1 MAVMSTEPAVRA
13 LDVAALRRA
22 LDGEQHEVRDR
33 VRELLAQP
41 EFDRSDAA
49 DLDRDAYRDRVL
61 DWTRRVAET
70 GETMRG
76 YPTEVGGRHD
86 VAGFIA
92 GFETFAFGDL
102 SLLVKIGV
110 QFGLWGGAI
119 QQLGNEAQRLEYLP
133 RIGAL
138 ELPGC
143 FAMTE
148 RGHGSD
154 VQALRTTATYDPVA
168 AEFVIDTPDD
178 QASKDWI
185 GNAARHGLQ
194 AVVFA
199 QLVVAGETHGVHAL
213 IVPLRDEETDEP
225 LPGVRIEDCGDKLG
239 LQGVD
244 NGRLWFDGVRVPRTA
259 LLDRFGAVSE
269 DGAYSS
275 PIESAGRR
283 FFTMLG
289 TLVQGR
295 VSVGGAAIS
304 ASKSALTIA
313 VRHGLDRRQ
322 FEDPDG
328 GEVPVM
334 DYLAHQRRLLPLLA
348 TSYALSFAQQDTVAA
363 LDAIVRAG
371 EGEGVEEQRRE
382 LEPRAAGLKA
392 IATWHATRTIQE
404 CREACGGAGYLRDA
418 GFAAL
423 KADTDVFTTFEGDNT
438 VLLQLVGK
446 TLLTGFRDDFGALS
460 PLGTA
465 GFVAQ
470 QVLDQIVE
478 RTAVR
483 QVLGAISDVLPSRDD
498 EGGLERGDQLE
509 LIREREEH
517 LVSRVA
523 QRLRAGIK
531 DGRDPFEVF
540 SYCQP
545 HLLAAARSHVD
556 RFVLESFAARVERE
570 EDEGTKALLD
580 QLCDLHALRTIETE
594 RAWYLEHGRISAGRS
609 KEITRRVD
617 RLCHE
622 LRPHAAGLVDAF
634 GIPDEVLSSR
644 IGSREVAGDRW

>member
-1 MAVMSTEPAVRA
+1 MSTEPAQAA
-13 LDVAALRRA
+13 LDVPALRRA
-22 LDGEQHEVRDR
+22 LDGEHHGVRDE
-33 VRELLAQP
+33 VRELLSRP
-41 EFDRSDAA
+41 EFDRSDVA

-61 DWTRRVAET
+61 DWTRRIADT
-70 GETMRG
+70 GATMRG
-76 YPTEVGGRHD
+76 YPEEVGGEHD

-92 GFETFAFGDL
+92 GFEAFAFGDL

-119 QQLGNEAQRLEYLP
+119 QQLGNEAQRLDYLP

-168 AEFVIDTPDD
+168 AEFVIETPDD
-178 QASKDWI
+178 GASKDWI
-185 GNAARHGLQ
+185 GNAARHGRE

-199 QLVVAGETHGVHAL
+199 QLVVGGETHGVHAL
-213 IVPLRDEETDEP
+213 IVPLRDEETDEA
-225 LPGVRIEDCGDKLG
+225 LPGIRIEDCGDKLG

-259 LLDRFGAVSE
+259 LLDRFGSVDE
-269 DGAYSS
+269 QGVYSS
-275 PIESAGRR
+275 PIESPGRR

-313 VRHGLDRRQ
+313 IRHGLDRRQ
-322 FEDPDG
+322 FEDPKG
-328 GEVPVM
+328 GEVRLM
-334 DYLAHQRRLLPLLA
+334 DYLGHQRRLLPLLA

-371 EGEGVEEQRRE
+371 DAEDERVEAQRRE

-418 GFAAL
+418 GFTAL

-446 TLLTGFRDDFGALS
+446 TLLTGFRDDFGNLS
-460 PLGTA
+460 PVGTA
-465 GFVAQ
+465 GFVAGQ
-470 QVLDQIVE
+470 ILDQLVE

-483 QVLGAISDVLPSRDD
+483 QVLGALTDVLPGDADD
-498 EGGLERGDQLE
+498 DALDREAQLGLLRL
-509 LIREREEH
+509 REEH
-517 LVSRVA
+517 LVTSVA
-523 QRLRAGIK
+523 QRLRRGVR
-531 DGRDPFEVF
+531 DGRDPFAVF

-545 HLLAAARSHVD
+545 HLLAAARAHVD
-556 RFVLESFAARVERE
+556 RFVLESFAARVAGE
-570 EDEGTKALLD
+570 EDAGTRRILGR
-580 QLCDLHALRTIETE
+580 LCDLHALRTIEGE
-594 RAWYLEHGRISAGRS
+594 RAWYLEHGRMSAGRS
-609 KEITRRVD
+609 KEVTRQID
-617 RLCHE
+617 GLCRE

-634 GIPDEVLSSR
+634 GIPDEVLCSR
-644 IGSREVAGDRW
+644 IGAREIDGDRW

>member
-1 MAVMSTEPAVRA
+1 MSTEPAQVTV
-13 LDVAALRRA
+13 DVAALRRA
-22 LDGEQHEVRDR
+22 LDGDTHAVRDQ
-33 VRELLAQP
+33 VRELLSQP
-41 EFDRSDAA
+41 EFDRSGVA
-49 DLDRDAYRDRVL
+49 DLDRDAYRDQVL
-61 DWTRRVAET
+61 AWARRLAES

-76 YPTEVGGRHD
+76 YPTEAGGAHD
-86 VAGFIA
+86 VAGFVA

-119 QQLGNEAQRLEYLP
+119 QQLGNREQRIAYLP
-133 RIGAL
+133 RIGSL

-154 VQALRTTATYDPVA
+154 VQALRTTATYDPIT
-168 AEFVIDTPDD
+168 AEFVVDTPDD
-178 QASKDWI
+178 GASKDWI
-185 GNAARHGLQ
+185 GNAARHGVE

-213 IVPLRDEETDEP
+213 IVPLRDPETMEA
-225 LPGVRIEDCGDKLG
+225 LPGVHIEDCGPKLG
-239 LQGVD
+239 LAGVD

-259 LLDRFGAVSE
+259 LLNRFGDVDE
-269 DGAYSS
+269 DGHYTS
-275 PIESAGRR
+275 PIESSGRR

-295 VSVGGAAIS
+295 ISVGGAAIS

-313 VRHGLDRRQ
+313 VRHAVDRRQ
-322 FEDPDG
+322 FENPDG
-328 GEVPVM
+328 GEVLVM
-334 DYLAHQRRLLPLLA
+334 DYLAHQRRLMPLLA
-348 TSYALSFAQQDTVAA
+348 TSYALSFAQQDTVAH
-363 LDAIVRAG
+363 LDRIARTG
-371 EGEGVEEQRRE
+371 EGEDVEQQRRE

-392 IATWHATRTIQE
+392 IATWHATHTIQE

-470 QVLDQIVE
+470 QVLDQLVE

-483 QVLGAISDVLPSRDD
+483 QVLGAITDVLPGADD
-498 EGGLERGDQLE
+498 EDGLDRAAQLE
-509 LIREREEH
+509 LLRTREEH

-523 QRLRAGIK
+523 QRLRSGIK
-531 DGRDPFEVF
+531 EGRDPFAVF

-545 HLLAAARSHVD
+545 HLLAAARAHVD
-556 RFVLESFAARVERE
+556 RFVLESFMARVQRE
-570 EDEGTKALLD
+570 DDADLKHVLD
-580 QLCDLHALRTIETE
+580 RLCDLHALRTIELE
-594 RAWYLEHGRISAGRS
+594 RAWYLEHGRMSPGRS
-609 KEITRRVD
+609 KEVTRQID
-617 RLCHE
+617 GLCRE
-622 LRPHAAGLVDAF
+622 LRPHVEELVDAF
-634 GIPDEVLSSR
+634 GIPDEVLCSS
-644 IGSREVAGDRW
+644 IGAKVVQGARW

>member
-1 MAVMSTEPAVRA
+1 MSTEPASAA

-22 LDGEQHEVRDR
+22 LDGDHHVVRDR
-33 VRELLAQP
+33 VRELLSDP
-41 EFDRSDAA
+41 CFDRSDVGS
-49 DLDRDAYRDRVL
+49 LDRDAYRDRVL
-61 DWTRRVAET
+61 DWTRRVAAT

-76 YPTEVGGRHD
+76 YPEEVGGRHD

-119 QQLGNEAQRLEYLP
+119 QQLGNAEQRLAYLP
-133 RIGAL
+133 RVGSL

-154 VQALRTTATYDPVA
+154 VQALRTTATYDPVG

-185 GNAARHGLQ
+185 GNAARHGRE

-199 QLVVAGETHGVHAL
+199 QLVVGGESHGVHAL
-213 IVPLRDEETDEP
+213 LVPLRDEGDDRA
-225 LPGVRIEDCGDKLG
+225 LPGIRIEDCGDKLG

-259 LLDRFGAVSE
+259 LLDRFGSVDEAGV
-269 DGAYSS
+269 YSS
-275 PIESAGRR
+275 PIESPGRR

-295 VSVGGAAIS
+295 VSVGGAAVS

-313 VRHGLDRRQ
+313 IRHGLDRRQ

-328 GEVPVM
+328 TEVPVM

-348 TSYALSFAQQDTVAA
+348 TSYALSFAQHDTVDA
-363 LDAIVRAG
+363 LDAIIRAP
-371 EGEGVEEQRRE
+371 EGEDVEERRRE

-392 IATWHATRTIQE
+392 VATWHATETIQE

-446 TLLTGFRDDFGALS
+446 TLLTGFRDDFGNLS

-465 GFVAQ
+465 GFVAG
-470 QVLDQIVE
+470 QVLDVIVE

-483 QVLGAISDVLPSRDD
+483 QVLGAISDVLPRRDGD
-498 EGGLERGDQLE
+498 EGGLERADQLE
-509 LIREREEH
+509 LVREREEH

-570 EDEGTKALLD
+570 EDAGTKAILD
-580 QLCDLHALRTIETE
+580 RLCDLHALRTIERE
-594 RAWYLEHGRISAGRS
+594 RAWYLEHGRISGGRS
-609 KEITRRVD
+609 KEVTRLVD
-617 RLCHE
+617 RRCHE
-622 LRPHAAGLVDAF
+622 LRPHAADLVDAF
-634 GIPDEVLSSR
+634 GIPDAVLASR
-644 IGSREVAGDRW
+644 IGAKDVTGDRW

>member
-1 MAVMSTEPAVRA
+1 M
-13 LDVAALRRA
+13 
-22 LDGEQHEVRDR
+22 
-33 VRELLAQP
+33 
-41 EFDRSDAA
+41 
-49 DLDRDAYRDRVL
+49 
-61 DWTRRVAET
+61 
-70 GETMRG
+70 
-76 YPTEVGGRHD
+76 
-86 VAGFIA
+86 
-92 GFETFAFGDL
+92 
-102 SLLVKIGV
+102 
-110 QFGLWGGAI
+110 
-119 QQLGNEAQRLEYLP
+119 
-133 RIGAL
+133 
-138 ELPGC
+138 
-143 FAMTE
+143 
-148 RGHGSD
+148 
-154 VQALRTTATYDPVA
+154 
-168 AEFVIDTPDD
+168 
-178 QASKDWI
+178 
-185 GNAARHGLQ
+185 
-194 AVVFA
+194 
-199 QLVVAGETHGVHAL
+199 
-213 IVPLRDEETDEP
+213 
-225 LPGVRIEDCGDKLG
+225 
-239 LQGVD
+239 
-244 NGRLWFDGVRVPRTA
+244 
-259 LLDRFGAVSE
+259 
-269 DGAYSS
+269 
-275 PIESAGRR
+275 
-283 FFTMLG
+283 
-289 TLVQGR
+289 
-295 VSVGGAAIS
+295 
-304 ASKSALTIA
+304 
-313 VRHGLDRRQ
+313 
-322 FEDPDG
+322 
-328 GEVPVM
+328 
-334 DYLAHQRRLLPLLA
+334 
-348 TSYALSFAQQDTVAA
+348 
-363 LDAIVRAG
+363 
-371 EGEGVEEQRRE
+371 
-382 LEPRAAGLKA
+382 AAGLKA
-392 IATWHATRTIQE
+392 VATWHATATIQE
-404 CREACGGAGYLRDA
+404 CREACGGAGYLAANR
-418 GFAAL
+418 FAAL

>member
-1 MAVMSTEPAVRA
+1 MSTEQAPAA
-13 LDVAALRRA
+13 IDVPALRRA
-22 LDGEQHEVRDR
+22 LDGEHHAVRDE
-33 VRELLAQP
+33 VRELLSRP
-41 EFDRSDAA
+41 EFDRSGVA

-61 DWTRRVAET
+61 EWARAIADT
-70 GETMRG
+70 GATMRG
-76 YPTEVGGRHD
+76 YPEAAGGEHD

-119 QQLGNEAQRLEYLP
+119 QQLGNAEQQAAYLP

-154 VQALRTTATYDPVA
+154 VQALRTTATYDPA
-168 AEFVIDTPDD
+168 TRGFVIDTPDD
-178 QASKDWI
+178 GASKDWI
-185 GNAARHGLQ
+185 GNAARHGRE

-199 QLVVAGETHGVHAL
+199 QLVVADETRGVHAL
-213 IVPLRDEETDEP
+213 LVPLRDEDGTVAA
-225 LPGVRIEDCGDKLG
+225 GVRIEDCGDKLG

-259 LLDRFGAVSE
+259 LLDRFGAVDE
-269 DGAYSS
+269 AGVYSS

-295 VSVGGAAIS
+295 VSVGGAAVS

-313 VRHGLDRRQ
+313 VRHALDRRQ
-322 FEDPDG
+322 FEDPAGD
-328 GEVPVM
+328 EVLLL
-334 DYLAHQRRLLPLLA
+334 DYLAHQRRLLPALA
-348 TSYALSFAQQDTVAA
+348 TTYALSFAQQDTVAA
-363 LDAIVRAG
+363 LDRIIRTG
-371 EGEGVEEQRRE
+371 EGEDVEQQRRE

-392 IATWHATRTIQE
+392 IATWHASHTIQE

-446 TLLTGFRDDFGALS
+446 TLLTGFRDDFGNLS

-465 GFVAQ
+465 GFVAGQ
-470 QVLDQIVE
+470 LLEGLVE
-478 RTAVR
+478 RTAAR
-483 QVLGAISDVLPSRDD
+483 HLIGALTDALPQGEEQDPLDRD
-498 EGGLERGDQLE
+498 GQLA
-509 LIREREEH
+509 LLRDREEH
-517 LVSRVA
+517 LITGVA
-523 QRLRAGIK
+523 QRLRRATGK
-531 DGRDPFEVF
+531 DADAFAVF
-540 SYCQP
+540 SACQP
-545 HLLAAARSHVD
+545 HLLAAARAHVD
-556 RFVLESFAARVERE
+556 RFVLESFAARVARE
-570 EDEGTKALLD
+570 EDPATRATLD
-580 QLCDLHALRTIETE
+580 RLCDLHALRTIEAE
-594 RAWYLEHGRISAGRS
+594 RGWYLEHGRLTSGRS
-609 KEITRRVD
+609 KAITRWID
-617 RLCHE
+617 ELCAE
-622 LRPHAAGLVDAF
+622 LRPGAAALVDAF
-634 GIPDEVLSSR
+634 GIPDAVLASR
-644 IGSREVAGDRW
+644 IGAREVEGDRW

>member
-1 MAVMSTEPAVRA
+1 MSTEAAPPLTV
-13 LDVAALRRA
+13 DVPLLRRA
-22 LDGEQHEVRDR
+22 LDGEHHAVRDQ
-33 VRELLAQP
+33 VRELLARS
-41 EFDRSDAA
+41 EFDRSDVG

-61 DWTRRVAET
+61 EWTRAIAAT
-70 GETMRG
+70 GATMRG
-76 YPTEVGGRHD
+76 YPTEVGGEHD

-92 GFETFAFGDL
+92 GFEAFAFGDL

-119 QQLGNEAQRLEYLP
+119 QQLGNERQRAEYLP
-133 RIGAL
+133 RIGSL

-154 VQALRTTATYDPVA
+154 VQALRTTATYDQGA
-168 AEFVIDTPDD
+168 GEFVIDTPDD
-178 QASKDWI
+178 GASKDWI
-185 GNAARHGLQ
+185 GNAARHGLE

-199 QLVVAGETHGVHAL
+199 QLVVGDETHGVHAL
-213 IVPLRDEETDEP
+213 IVPLRDPATGEA

-259 LLDRFGAVSE
+259 LLDRFGAVAE
-269 DGAYSS
+269 DGTYSS
-275 PIESAGRR
+275 PIESPGRR

-295 VSVGGAAIS
+295 VSVGGAAVS

-348 TSYALSFAQQDTVAA
+348 TSYALSFAQQDTVDA
-363 LDAIVRAG
+363 LDRIVRSGVG
-371 EGEGVEEQRRE
+371 EDVEEQRRE

-465 GFVAQ
+465 SFVAQ

-483 QVLGAISDVLPSRDD
+483 AVLGVIADVLPGEQDD
-498 EGGLERGDQLE
+498 ERLDRPRQLE
-509 LIREREEH
+509 LLRTREEH
-517 LVSRVA
+517 VVSRVA

-545 HLLAAARSHVD
+545 HLLSAARAHVD

-570 EDEGTKALLD
+570 EDAGTRAVLD
-580 QLCDLHALRTIETE
+580 QLCDLHALRTIELQA
-594 RAWYLEHGRISAGRS
+594 AWYLEHGRLSGARS
-609 KEITRRVD
+609 KEITRRID
-617 RLCHE
+617 RHCHE
-622 LRPHAAGLVDAF
+622 LRPHAAALVDAF
-634 GIPDEVLSSR
+634 GIPDEVLASR
-644 IGSREVAGDRW
+644 IGSREVDGARW

>member
-1 MAVMSTEPAVRA
+1 MSTEHVPAA
-13 LDVAALRRA
+13 LDVPALRRA
-22 LDGEQHEVRDR
+22 LDGDHHAVRDEVRA
-33 VRELLAQP
+33 LLSRP
-41 EFDRSDAA
+41 EFDRSDVAG
-49 DLDRDAYRDRVL
+49 LDRDAYRDRVL
-61 DWTRRVAET
+61 DWTRRVART
-70 GETMRG
+70 GATMRG
-76 YPTEVGGRHD
+76 YPPEVGGGGD

-119 QQLGNEAQRLEYLP
+119 QNLGNAGQRQEYLP
-133 RIGAL
+133 QIGSL
-138 ELPGC
+138 DLPGC

-154 VQALRTTATYDPVA
+154 VQALRTTATYDPVT

-185 GNAARHGLQ
+185 GNAARHGRE

-199 QLVVAGETHGVHAL
+199 QLVVGGETHGVHAL
-213 IVPLRDEETDEP
+213 IVPIRDEETDEA
-225 LPGVRIEDCGDKLG
+225 LPGIRIEDCGDKLG

-244 NGRLWFDGVRVPRTA
+244 NGRLWFHGVRVPRTA
-259 LLDRFGAVSE
+259 LLDRFGAVDAE
-269 DGAYSS
+269 GVYSS
-275 PIESAGRR
+275 PIESSGRR

-295 VSVGGAAIS
+295 ISVGGAAVS

-313 VRHGLDRRQ
+313 IRHGLDRRQ
-322 FEDPDG
+322 FEDPEG
-328 GEVPVM
+328 GEVALM
-334 DYLAHQRRLLPLLA
+334 DYLGHQRRLLPLLA

-371 EGEGVEEQRRE
+371 DDEDVEQQRRE

-392 IATWHATRTIQE
+392 IATWHGTQTIQE
-404 CREACGGAGYLRDA
+404 CREACGGAGYLRDS

-446 TLLTGFRDDFGALS
+446 TLLTGFRDDFGNLS

-465 GFVAQ
+465 GFVAG
-470 QVLDQIVE
+470 QVLDVIVE

-483 QVLGAISDVLPSRDD
+483 QVLGALSDVLPRRED
-498 EGGLERGDQLE
+498 EERGLERADQLE
-509 LIREREEH
+509 LLREREEH

-523 QRLRAGIK
+523 QRLRAGVK
-531 DGRDPFEVF
+531 EGRDPFEVF

-556 RFVLESFAARVERE
+556 RFVLESFALRVERE
-570 EDEGTKALLD
+570 EDVGTQAILD
-580 QLCDLHALRTIETE
+580 RLCDLHALRTIEKE
-594 RAWYLEHGRISAGRS
+594 RAWYLEHGRLSGGRA

-617 RLCHE
+617 RLCHV

-634 GIPDEVLSSR
+634 GIPDEVLCSR
-644 IGSREVAGDRW
+644 IGGREVDGERW

>member
-1 MAVMSTEPAVRA
+1 MSTEPAVRA
-13 LDVAALRRA
+13 VDVPALRRA
-22 LDGEQHEVRDR
+22 LDGEHHAVRDQ

-41 EFDRSDAA
+41 EFDRSEVAS
-49 DLDRDAYRDRVL
+49 LDRDAYRDRVL

-119 QQLGNEAQRLEYLP
+119 QNLGNEEQREAYLP
-133 RIGAL
+133 RIGSL

-154 VQALRTTATYDPVA
+154 VQALRTTATYDPKTA
-168 AEFVIDTPDD
+168 QFVIDTPDD
-178 QASKDWI
+178 GASKDWI
-185 GNAARHGLQ
+185 GNAARHGRE

-213 IVPLRDEETDEP
+213 IVPLRDEATDAA

-259 LLDRFGAVSE
+259 LLDRFGSVSE

-313 VRHGLDRRQ
+313 VRHALDRRQ

-348 TSYALSFAQQDTVAA
+348 TSYALSFAQQDTVDA
-363 LDAIVRAG
+363 LDAIARNA
-371 EGEGVEEQRRE
+371 EGEGVEEQRRAH
-382 LEPRAAGLKA
+382 EPRAAGQKA

-404 CREACGGAGYLRDA
+404 CREACGGAGYLRGA

-465 GFVAQ
+465 GFVAG
-470 QVLDQIVE
+470 QVLDQVVE

-483 QVLGAISDVLPSRDD
+483 QVLGALSDALPRGDD
-498 EGGLERGDQLE
+498 EEAGLDREDQLA
-509 LIREREEH
+509 LLTEREEH

-531 DGRDPFEVF
+531 AGRDPFEVF

-556 RFVLESFAARVERE
+556 RFVLESFVARVERE
-570 EDEGTKALLD
+570 EDPATKALLD
-580 QLCDLHALRTIETE
+580 RLCDLHALRTIEVE
-594 RAWYLEHGRISAGRS
+594 RAWYLEHGRISPGRS
-609 KEITRRVD
+609 KEVTRRVD
-617 RLCHE
+617 RHCHE
-622 LRPHAAGLVDAF
+622 LRPHAAALVDAF
-634 GIPDEVLSSR
+634 GIPDEVLCSR
-644 IGSREVAGDRW
+644 IGAREVEGARW

>member
-1 MAVMSTEPAVRA
+1 MSTEAAPPTTV
-13 LDVAALRRA
+13 DVPLLRRA
-22 LDGEQHEVRDR
+22 LDGEHHAVRDQ
-33 VRELLAQP
+33 VRELLARP
-41 EFDRSDAA
+41 EFDRSDVA

-61 DWTRRVAET
+61 EWTRQIAGT
-70 GETMRG
+70 GATMRG
-76 YPTEVGGRHD
+76 YPTAVGGEHD

-119 QQLGNEAQRLEYLP
+119 QQLGNEEQRASYLP
-133 RIGAL
+133 RIGSL

-154 VQALRTTATYDPVA
+154 VQALRTTATYDPDA
-168 AEFVIDTPDD
+168 GEFVIDTPDD
-178 QASKDWI
+178 GASKDWI
-185 GNAARHGLQ
+185 GNAARHGLE

-199 QLVVAGETHGVHAL
+199 QLVVGGETHGVHAL
-213 IVPLRDEETDEP
+213 IVPLRDPGSGDV
-225 LPGVRIEDCGDKLG
+225 LPGIRIEDCGDKLG

-269 DGAYSS
+269 DGVYSS
-275 PIESAGRR
+275 PIESPGRR

-295 VSVGGAAIS
+295 VSVGGAAVS

-348 TSYALSFAQQDTVAA
+348 TSYALSFAQQDTVEA
-363 LDAIVRAG
+363 LDRIVRTGVG
-371 EGEGVEEQRRE
+371 EDVEEQRRE

-404 CREACGGAGYLRDA
+404 CREACGGAGYLRAA

-465 GFVAQ
+465 SFVAQ

-483 QVLGAISDVLPSRDD
+483 AVLGVIADVLPGEQDD
-498 EGGLERGDQLE
+498 ERLDRPRQLE
-509 LIREREEH
+509 LLRTREEH
-517 LVSRVA
+517 VVSRVA

-545 HLLAAARSHVD
+545 HLLAAARAHVD

-570 EDEGTKALLD
+570 EDEGTRAVLD
-580 QLCDLHALRTIETE
+580 QLCDLHALRAIELQA
-594 RAWYLEHGRISAGRS
+594 AWYLEHGRISGARS
-609 KEITRRVD
+609 KEITRRID
-617 RLCHE
+617 RHCHE
-622 LRPHAAGLVDAF
+622 LRPHAAALVDAF
-634 GIPDEVLSSR
+634 GIPDVVLASR
-644 IGSREVAGDRW
+644 IGSREVDGDRW